1 MTTIEIIH
9 GDCLAF
15 DPVAHGRKFQAL
27 IVDPPYSEHV
37 HANITSAGT
46 MGAGSRGYHKQALTF
61 GALTPEL
68 RAHIAAFAARV
79 QGWAAVYSDH
89 ESSHLWRE
97 ACAAAKA
104 EYVRTVLAGRYYEHV
119 WEDAPDGYSGVLPWE
134 RWSQPQKSGDR
145 PTQGFE
151 VLSLFWGRAHSRKAW
166 NGPGSLTCL
175 RHKCLRGADK
185 HRTEKP
191 LDQALDLV
199 SWFTNGP
206 GLPWGAHTRFIGPES
221 PDTEAVPAA
230 VVAGREMTAQPAQ
243 SARLPV
249 LDLCLGSGTT
259 AVACALLGRD
269 FVGFEIDPENEGMA
283 EHADRRAQAALAGE
297 LSDRDRERA
306 ERWVMAV
313 LDEASGMPFPK
324 AADGSDVK
332 TWERAQRRLAD
343 ARTVGDKL

>member
-1 MTTIEIIH
+1 MTAIEIIP
-9 GDCLAF
+9 GDCLHF
-15 DPVAHGRKFQAL
+15 DPVEHGRKFQAL

-46 MGAGSRGYHKQALTF
+46 RGEGSRGWHRQDLTF
-61 GALTPEL
+61 GAVTPDL

-79 QGWAAVYSDH
+79 QGWAVIYSDH

-97 ACAAAKA
+97 ACALAKA
-104 EYVRTVLAGRYYEHV
+104 EYVRSVLV
-119 WEDAPDGYSGVLPWE
+119 EDEPDGYSGTLPWE

-199 SWFTNGP
+199 SWFSNGP
-206 GLPWGAHTRFIGPES
+206 GLPWGAHTRIVRDDAGTV

-269 FVGFEIDPENEGMA
+269 CVGFELDPEGEGMA

-306 ERWVMAV
+306 ERWVMAT
-313 LDEASGMPFPK
+313 LEEAGAAPFPK